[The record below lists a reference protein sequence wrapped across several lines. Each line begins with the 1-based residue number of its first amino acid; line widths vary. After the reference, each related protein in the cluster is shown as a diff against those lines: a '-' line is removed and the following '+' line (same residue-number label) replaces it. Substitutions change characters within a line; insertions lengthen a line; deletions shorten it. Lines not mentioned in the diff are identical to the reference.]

1 MSERIVL
8 CRYWRPN
15 QGPAIGLVDRGRVYD
30 LSASDAER
38 FGSFTALVAREDLR
52 KVALAGPGRVA
63 KLAGIPYAELDVPP
77 DPRLPH
83 LLAPVTKQEVWAA
96 GVTYLRSRVARMEE
110 SAGGGSFYDKVY
122 YADRPELFFKA
133 TPDRVVGPNGKIRIR
148 DDSAWNV
155 PEPELALIISPK
167 GKITAFTIGND
178 VSSRS
183 IEGENPLYLPQAK
196 VYRGSCALGPAFVL
210 ADSVEDVTKLT
221 IKLEIQ
227 RRRQVAFRGSTSI
240 ARMKRKLEDLTSYLY
255 REQEFPNGAILLTGT
270 GIVPPDDFTLRSG
283 DKVEI
288 TIKGIGTLRNQV
300 A

>member
-1 MSERIVL
+1 MSILL
-8 CRYWRPN
+8 CRYWRPH
-15 QGPAIGLVDRGRVYD
+15 QGPAVGLVEKGRVYD
-30 LSASDAER
+30 LSAADPER

-52 KVALAGPGRVA
+52 KAVVAGAGRA
-63 KLAGIPYAELDVPP
+63 RKSRGIPFTELDVPP
-77 DPRLPH
+77 DPGQPH
-83 LLAPVTKQEVWAA
+83 LLPPVTKQEVWAA

-110 SAGGGSFYDKVY
+110 SAEGGSFYDKVY

-133 TPDRVVGPNGKIRIR
+133 TPNRVVGPNGKIRIR

-155 PEPELALIISPK
+155 PEPELALIVSPK
-167 GKITAFTIGND
+167 GKIAALTIGND

-227 RRRQVAFRGSTSI
+227 RRRQAAFRGSTSI